1 MPAASLKSPAWIWE
15 PGGYQPCDSVPLS
28 DRGFRYGMSVF
39 ESILLRA
46 GQPVFLREHL
56 SRLTQACARCGFK
69 FDLRGLDSLENL
81 LRGSVSDG
89 LARIYVTAGDGGV
102 SSPAEA
108 CRIFVFAEPRT
119 PVATDVYGRG
129 YNLALAKEP
138 HQPVFG
144 GLKTANYWANIAALN
159 EARPKNESMLFN
171 ADGELISACMAN
183 VFVVQNGEIKTPEL
197 SCGARNGVVR
207 EWVMQRR
214 KVVECTLTVGDLAE
228 AVGVFL
234 TSSWI
239 GVMPVASVEGRPMP
253 ANADADS
260 LRVDYD
266 KAIRS

>member
-1 MPAASLKSPAWIWE
+1 MPAASIQTPAWQWE
-15 PGGYQPCDSVPLS
+15 PGGYQPCNTVPLS

-39 ESILLRA
+39 ESIMLRA
-46 GQPVFLREHL
+46 GRPVFLREHL
-56 SRLTQACARCGFK
+56 SRLAAACARCGFK
-69 FDLRGLDSLENL
+69 LDARALDPLENL

-89 LARIYVTAGDGGV
+89 LARVYVTAGDGGV

-119 PVATDVYGRG
+119 PPAPDGYGRG
-129 YNLALAKEP
+129 YDLAIAKEP
-138 HQPVFG
+138 HRPVFG

-159 EARPKNESMLFN
+159 EARPKNESLLFN

-183 VFVVQNGEIKTPEL
+183 VFVVQNGEIKTPAL

-214 KVVECTLTVGDLAE
+214 KVVECALTADDLAE
-228 AVGVFL
+228 AGGIFL

-253 ANADADS
+253 ENATAQKLGGEFFES
-260 LRVDYD
+260 L
-266 KAIRS
+266 